1 MSKPLCDLLLET
13 LVESGVT
20 HVFGVP
26 GDAINAL
33 VDSLR
38 RCEAI
43 DFIQVRHEESGAFA
57 ASAQAKLTGK
67 LAVCCGTAG
76 PGAIHLLN
84 GLYDAKRDNAP
95 VLAITGQVETTQLGH
110 HYHQEVDQD
119 ALFNDVAIYNRT
131 VITAAQAP
139 RAFAEAVQS
148 AIVGRGVAH
157 LALPSDV
164 AATHTS
170 AAAHHV
176 FIDQPRTVPSDEHL
190 DAAAKLLAGAKKPV
204 MFAGIGAADAVEE
217 LIALG
222 QRLGAPIVH
231 SLRGKDLLA
240 DDHPL
245 NIGGLGMLGGK
256 PGVEAMQHC
265 DVLLMVGTDF
275 PYQNFYPENTRAI
288 QIESNP
294 MHLGRRHPLSI
305 GLIGHAQPTLR
316 KLLDRIQARTDY
328 TFLDEA
334 KRHRTEQL
342 EHFAEQEA
350 RQASPVP
357 PQCVPARAC
366 ALADDDAIFVCD
378 TGEVTVWSARHL
390 HLRQQQRMTLSGQ
403 LASMAFGLPGAI
415 GAQFAYPN
423 RQVVA
428 LCGDGGFSMLM
439 VDFLTAVKYELPI
452 TIIVFNNHKLGL
464 IQVEQESSAL
474 PEYAVQLHNP
484 DFAAYAR
491 LCGGEGWNV
500 TSTDQLD
507 AAIKAAYAS
516 GKPGVIDVEVDPNAL
531 PIPPEIS
538 MTQAVNFSIGK
549 LKEMAAKFKF

>member
-1 MSKPLCDLLLET
+1 MSKSLCDLLLET
-13 LVESGVT
+13 LVDSGVT

-38 RCEAI
+38 RCDQI
-43 DFIQVRHEESGAFA
+43 DFVQVRHEESGAFA

-119 ALFNDVAIYNRT
+119 ALFNDVAVYNRT
-131 VITAAQAP
+131 VVTAAQAP
-139 RAFAEAVQS
+139 RMFADAIQA

-157 LALPSDV
+157 LALPTDV
-164 AATHTS
+164 AAMRTRDD
-170 AAAHHV
+170 AHRV
-176 FIDQPRTVPSDEHL
+176 FVDQPRTVPSDEHL
-190 DAAAKLLAGAKKPV
+190 DAAAKLLGEAEKPV
-204 MFAGIGAADAVEE
+204 IFAGIGAAGAVDE

-222 QRLGAPIVH
+222 ERLGAPIVH
-231 SLRGKDLLA
+231 TLRGKDLLA

-256 PGVEAMQHC
+256 PG
-265 DVLLMVGTDF
+265 
-275 PYQNFYPENTRAI
+275 
-288 QIESNP
+288 
-294 MHLGRRHPLSI
+294 GRSHASVRRVADGRNRFSLSEFLSKKHARHP
-305 GLIGHAQPTLR
+305 
-316 KLLDRIQARTDY
+316 DRIQSRASWQAPPTQRWSDRPRPTDIAQVAG
-328 TFLDEA
+328 TRQGHADHAFLDEA
-334 KRHRTEQL
+334 QQHRTHQL
-342 EHFAEQEA
+342 KHFSEQEA
-350 RQASPVP
+350 KQSAPVP

-366 ALADDDAIFVCD
+366 ALANDDAIFVCD

-390 HLRQQQRMTLSGQ
+390 HLRKQQRMTLSGQ

-415 GAQFAYPN
+415 GAQFAYPD

-439 VDFLTAVKYELPI
+439 VDFLTAVKYKLPI
-452 TIIVFNNHKLGL
+452 TVIVFNNHKLGL
-464 IQVEQESSAL
+464 IQAEQESSAL
-474 PEYAVQLHNP
+474 PEYAVELHNP

-491 LCGGEGWNV
+491 LCGGQGWNV
-500 TSTDQLD
+500 THTDQLD

-516 GKPGVIDVEVDPNAL
+516 DKACLIDVEVDPDAL

-538 MTQAVNFSIGK
+538 LSQAVNFSIGK
-549 LKEMAAKFKF
+549 LKEMAAKFSF

>member
-1 MSKPLCDLLLET
+1 MSKSLCDLLLET
-13 LVESGVT
+13 LVDSGVT

-38 RCEAI
+38 RCDQI
-43 DFIQVRHEESGAFA
+43 DFVQVRHEESGAFA

-119 ALFNDVAIYNRT
+119 ALFRDVAIYNRT
-131 VITAAQAP
+131 VVTAAQAP
-139 RAFAEAVQS
+139 RMFADAIQA

-157 LALPSDV
+157 LALPTDV
-164 AATHTS
+164 AAMHTRDD
-170 AAAHHV
+170 AHHV
-176 FIDQPRTVPSDEHL
+176 FVDQPCTVPSDEHL
-190 DAAAKLLAGAKKPV
+190 DAAAKLLAEAERPV
-204 MFAGIGAADAVEE
+204 IFVGIGAAGAVDE

-222 QRLGAPIVH
+222 ERLGAPIVH
-231 SLRGKDLLA
+231 TLRGKDLLA

-256 PGVEAMQHC
+256 PAVEAMQQC

-275 PYQNFYPENTRAI
+275 PYQNFYPKNTRAI

-294 MHLGRRHPLSI
+294 MHLGRRHPLSV
-305 GLIGHAQPTLR
+305 GLLGHAQPTLR
-316 KLLDRIQARTDY
+316 KLLERVTARADHA
-328 TFLDEA
+328 FLDEA
-334 KRHRTEQL
+334 KQHRAHQL
-342 EHFAEQEA
+342 KHFAEQEA
-350 RQASPVP
+350 KQAAPVP
-357 PQCVPARAC
+357 PQCVPARAS
-366 ALADDDAIFVCD
+366 ALASDDAIFVCD

-390 HLRQQQRMTLSGQ
+390 HLRKQQRMTLSGQ

-439 VDFLTAVKYELPI
+439 VDFLTAVKYKLPI
-452 TIIVFNNHKLGL
+452 TVIVFNNHKLGL
-464 IQVEQESSAL
+464 IQAEQESSAL
-474 PEYAVQLHNP
+474 PAYAVELHNP

-500 TSTDQLD
+500 IHTDQLD

-516 GKPGVIDVEVDPNAL
+516 DKACLIDVEVDPDAL

-538 MTQAVNFSIGK
+538 MSQAVNFSIGK
-549 LKEMAAKFKF
+549 LKEMAAKFNF